1 MDFSDDAIVLSTRRH
16 GEANLVLSALTREHG
31 RHLGLVKGGASRRQ
45 RPGLEIGN
53 RLTVTWRA
61 RLEEQLG
68 NFTVEPN
75 GSVSA
80 QLLDD
85 PLRLAGLA
93 SACAVADIVLPE
105 REPHEDV
112 FAATAALIAAIAA
125 GAADWS
131 AEYVRWELALL
142 ASLGFGLDLSRCA
155 ATGETTDLAYVSPKS
170 GRAVGRAAGQGYRDR
185 LLPLPEFLISE
196 APPTQEDVL
205 AGLRLTGFFLD
216 RHVLHGPQL
225 KGSNT
230 ERRLES
236 RARFLERLAAPS

>member
-1 MDFSDDAIVLSTRRH
+1 MDFTDDAIVLSTRRH
-16 GEANLVLSALTREHG
+16 GEANLVLSALTKEHG

-93 SACAVADIVLPE
+93 SAVAVADIVLPE

-112 FAATAALIAAIAA
+112 FAATTTLIAAIAE
-125 GAADWS
+125 GDSDWP

-142 ASLGFGLDLSRCA
+142 TSLGFGLDLSRCA
-155 ATGETTDLAYVSPKS
+155 VTGETADLAYVSPKS

-185 LLPLPEFLISE
+185 LLPLPPFLTVDA
-196 APPTQEDVL
+196 APSRDDVL

-225 KGSNT
+225 KGST
-230 ERRLES
+230 TDRRLEA
-236 RARFLERLAAPS
+236 RARFLQRLAATG

>member
-1 MDFSDDAIVLSTRRH
+1 MDFTDDAIVLSARRH
-16 GEANLVLSALTREHG
+16 GEANLVLSALTKEHG

-45 RPGLEIGN
+45 RPNLEIGN
-53 RLTVTWRA
+53 RLKLVWHA

-68 NFTVEPN
+68 SFTVEPL

-80 QLLDD
+80 QLLDQ

-112 FAATAALIAAIAA
+112 FAATATLIAAIAEGAETWAA
-125 GAADWS
+125 G
-131 AEYVRWELALL
+131 YVRWELALL

-155 ATGETTDLAYVSPKS
+155 ATGETENLAYVSPKS
-170 GRAVGRAAGQGYRDR
+170 GRAVGRAAGEGYRDR
-185 LLPLPEFLISE
+185 LLPLPSFLISDT
-196 APPTQEDVL
+196 APGRDDIL
-205 AGLRLTGFFLD
+205 AGLRLTGYFLD
-216 RHVLHGPQL
+216 RHVLHGPV
-225 KGSNT
+225 T
-230 ERRLES
+230 DRRLEA